1 MTTSSLASSVQDVLA
16 QGLLF
21 LDRLS
26 EDRLSEEV
34 YARPLTG
41 VFTGSLGAHYRHILD
56 HFLCLI
62 EGIRTGK
69 VNYDLR
75 RRDPLLENSI
85 AQAHLA
91 TEALMDEFCDL
102 APDTLQ
108 QECLVSYRVAYG
120 DGREEA
126 VPSNVAREIMFCVG
140 HAIHHFAILKLLCAG
155 AGVDL
160 PYEFGIAPSTLKH
173 LETAGKA

>member
-1 MTTSSLASSVQDVLA
+1 MSTPSLTSSVRDILE

-26 EDRLSEEV
+26 DEI
-34 YARPLTG
+34 YARPLAA
-41 VFTGSLGAHYRHILD
+41 VFTGSLGAHYRHVLD

-62 EGIRTGK
+62 EGIRAGD
-69 VNYDLR
+69 VNYDQR
-75 RRDPLLENSI
+75 RRNQQLENSI
-85 AQAHLA
+85 MQAHLV
-91 TEALMDEFCDL
+91 TKALMAEFRDL
-102 APDTLQ
+102 SPDTLQ
-108 QECLVSYRVAYG
+108 QQCLVSYRVGYG
-120 DGREEA
+120 ESGEEA

-140 HAIHHFAILKLLCAG
+140 HAIHHYAILKLLCAG

-173 LETAGKA
+173 LEIAGKA

>member
-1 MTTSSLASSVQDVLA
+1 MTTPSLTSSVQDVLE

-26 EDRLSEEV
+26 DEI
-34 YARPLTG
+34 YGRPLPG
-41 VFTGSLGAHYRHILD
+41 VFAGSLGAHYRHVLD

-62 EGIRTGK
+62 EGIRIGE
-69 VNYDLR
+69 VNYDR
-75 RRDPLLENSI
+75 RRRNPQLENSI
-85 AQAHLA
+85 VQARLV
-91 TEALMDEFCDL
+91 TDALMDEFRDFS
-102 APDTLQ
+102 PDTLQ
-108 QECLVSYRVAYG
+108 QRCLVSYRVGYG
-120 DGREEA
+120 ESGHEA
-126 VPSNVAREIMFCVG
+126 VHSNVAREIMFCVG
-140 HAIHHFAILKLLCAG
+140 HAIHHYAILKLLCAG